1 MIKISKWVGIKLLL
15 LEQEAV
21 TNFIASLTWCLVWSL
36 AEHPFKGII
45 MFNRYLFV

>member
-45 MFNRYLFV
+45 MFKRYLFV